1 MTLITS
7 LIEQAERCLPNL
19 AGHHRC
25 PVPPA
30 GGTVQAVDDRSCR
43 LRMSV
48 DAFDWPV
55 LILAAMGAEFDVE
68 EPPEFRD
75 YVRTVGRL
83 FQRGSRPH

>member
-1 MTLITS
+1 
-7 LIEQAERCLPNL
+7 
-19 AGHHRC
+19 
-25 PVPPA
+25 
-30 GGTVQAVDDRSCR
+30 
-43 LRMSV
+43 MSV